1 MSIQRMRQRFAVH
14 LRIVLYLL
22 TGIFIVTLPLVFV
35 PGSFMGRSQQEEPR
49 GAAQGEVIAR
59 VDGKDLTSAQFEQQ
73 FDRLL
78 GQLLPLYASFGQSV
92 GLDGIWQWRLNA
104 FEQAV
109 AEEQLL
115 AEAEA
120 KGISV
125 SRGDIKE
132 YANELAGQE
141 LSRLKESFSPE
152 QLEARLAEVV
162 ARTEMSKEPR
172 DQVSEKWFR
181 RWMQKRL
188 LKESGQL
195 QRELLLRRVRQAV
208 VGSASVTEQE
218 VRASY
223 DRATVR
229 ELLVALAPE
238 GKAKRTEEQ
247 ARARAAQLA
256 ARARKGEDQA
266 KLVREESDDPEARR
280 TGGLLASLPRGSK
293 PAEWERAVFTL
304 LPEGISDPIKTPAGY
319 VIVRMEK
326 IERKLPQDFEK
337 SKQQYMNNFAQQ
349 KQAMAWQEYQR
360 KLREKAK
367 VEVLDPEIRAWQ
379 AMQSTGGGEAAL
391 RALRDAA
398 AQARDREGLGPAA
411 VFFELATALE
421 AQKQWQGA
429 EEAYASSHDAL
440 VREDTELPGAR
451 AEALL
456 GMARCYEHLGE
467 NEDALLWYQAAGDAS
482 DAPAVHEE
490 LRGTYEK
497 LGKKDLAE
505 DEQRWLDDYARALQ
519 EQQKEREAQAAP
531 KAPAAPPAGRQP
543 APARPSGQPSPGR

>member
-14 LRIVLYLL
+14 LRIVLYVL

-35 PGSFMGRSQQEEPR
+35 PGTFSGRSQEEQQR
-49 GAAQGEVIAR
+49 GAPQGEPVAR
-59 VDGKDLTSAQFEQQ
+59 VNGKTLTSAQFEQQ

-78 GQLLPLYASFGQSV
+78 AQLLPLYASFGQSV

-109 AEEQLL
+109 AEELLL
-115 AEAEA
+115 AEAQA
-120 KGISV
+120 TGISV
-125 SRGDIKE
+125 SRGEIKE
-132 YANELAGQE
+132 HANEVADQE
-141 LSRLKESFSPE
+141 LSRLKEAFGPE
-152 QLEARLAEVV
+152 QLEARLAEAV
-162 ARTEMSKEPR
+162 ARTDTTEKPR
-172 DQVSEKWFR
+172 DRVSEKSFR
-181 RWMQKRL
+181 RWMVKRL

-195 QRELLLRRVRQAV
+195 ERELLLRKARQAA

-238 GKAKRTEEQ
+238 GKEKRTEEQ

-256 ARARKGEDQA
+256 ARAKQGDDFAE
-266 KLVREESDDPEARR
+266 LVRGESDAPQAQQ
-280 TGGLLASLPRGSK
+280 TGGLLESLPRGSK
-293 PAEWERAVFTL
+293 PAEWEQAVFTL
-304 LPEGISDPIKTPAGY
+304 LPGGISDPIKTPAGY
-319 VIVRMEK
+319 VIVKMEK
-326 IERKLPQDFEK
+326 IERKLPEDFEK
-337 SKQQYMNNFAQQ
+337 NKQQYLNNLAQQ
-349 KQAMAWQEYQR
+349 KQAVAWQDYQR

-379 AMQSTGGGEAAL
+379 ALAGQAPQSAGGGEAVV
-391 RALRDAA
+391 RALREAT

-421 AQKQWQGA
+421 AQRQWQAA

-440 VREDTELPGAR
+440 AREDRELPGAR

-467 NEDALLWYQAAGDAS
+467 NEEALLWYQAASDAS
-482 DAPAVHEE
+482 DAPSVHEE
-490 LRGTYEK
+490 LRGAYEK
-497 LGKKDLAE
+497 LGKKDLAK
-505 DEQRWLDDYARALQ
+505 DEQQWLDDYARSLQ
-519 EQQKEREAQAAP
+519 EQQKEREAQSP
-531 KAPAAPPAGRQP
+531 PPGPPA
-543 APARPSGQPSPGR
+543 PGR